1 VHQKKPTKHYTDDAS
16 SYKSINNSDP
26 KTKITG
32 GPSQTISFRLPR
44 NILYKLQQEAKQ
56 KEISVDT
63 LMTQI
68 AEKHTEWYV
77 NASEIGFISVRKIL
91 IMTARRN
98 KRRSK
103 DKGDSKR
110 SSQRVQRL
118 FAFAKREI

>member
-1 VHQKKPTKHYTDDAS
+1 
-16 SYKSINNSDP
+16 
-26 KTKITG
+26 
-32 GPSQTISFRLPR
+32 
-44 NILYKLQQEAKQ
+44 
-56 KEISVDT
+56 
-63 LMTQI
+63 MTQI

-91 IMTARRN
+91 IMKLLDEI

-103 DKGDSKR
+103 DKADSKR